1 MCILDIECGHIL
13 CFLTVIL
20 FLAVAESAHIKCDHD
35 SDLQTTYSNWLM
47 LPCYSCVRVLDV
59 YLLFRECDGAIF

>member
-20 FLAVAESAHIKCDHD
+20 FLAVPDSVHTKRDHD
-35 SDLQTTYSNWLM
+35 SISKLHTVNG
-47 LPCYSCVRVLDV
+47 SCFPVTPVTCTR
-59 YLLFRECDGAIF
+59 G